1 MIWSGQKGYRLPPI
15 VFNELIGIWGVSVNA
30 TGALIPA
37 LETTQSYV
45 LAAGEEVAWQ
55 FPADGLA
62 NAISQSITTCEAAW
76 AAAETTPPNTA
87 SVSNP
92 TGTSPLFASAHA
104 DIERICNGSYTAEA
118 GAFLQ
123 GQIDQDGTDDFV
135 VWWNNIRCNSALPRP
150 LCGASQCSAKVYLST
165 VAAPMDL
172 LAQDVNVQALSNGK
186 IGLKLVGRF
195 DSCGADSLGCERL
208 WYWNGTDLV
217 ETR

>member
-76 AAAETTPPNTA
+76 AVSETTPPNTA

-92 TGTSPLFASAHA
+92 SGTSPLFASAHA
-104 DIERICNGSYTAEA
+104 YI
-118 GAFLQ
+118 
-123 GQIDQDGTDDFV
+123 
-135 VWWNNIRCNSALPRP
+135 
-150 LCGASQCSAKVYLST
+150 
-165 VAAPMDL
+165 
-172 LAQDVNVQALSNGK
+172 
-186 IGLKLVGRF
+186 
-195 DSCGADSLGCERL
+195 ERL

>member
-1 MIWSGQKGYRLPPI
+1 MGSEMCIRDRI
-15 VFNELIGIWGVSVNA
+15 N
-30 TGALIPA
+30 TTDALITA
-37 LETTQSYV
+37 LETTQSFV

-76 AAAETTPPNTA
+76 AVSETTPPNTA
-87 SVSNP
+87 SVSSP
-92 TGTSPLFASAHA
+92 SGTSSLFASAHA

-217 ETR
+217 AVSYTHLTLPTIYSV